1 MVSWKNLFFG
11 IGTAALALSAV
22 RCEAPQENE
31 EDRGPIIGI
40 DLGTTFSCVGHL
52 GDSGVQIFSNDQG
65 NRITPSWVA
74 VTAEGEW
81 LVGEAAKNQA
91 AANPHN
97 TVFDAKR
104 LIGRKID
111 EAEVK
116 ADMKLW
122 PFKIVGKNG
131 NPYIRLKVKGE
142 EKDFAPE
149 QISAMV
155 LSKMKEIAEAALG
168 RKVKRAVVTV
178 PAYFNDAQRQATK
191 DAGTIANLEIVRII
205 NEPTA
210 AAIAYGL
217 DVAGEKNIVV
227 FDLGGGT
234 FDVSLLTFENGL
246 FEVKAVSGDTHL
258 GGQDFDNRIMKWAL
272 EQLPADVRNNEK
284 FKSRLRREAEKAKIV
299 LSNTVSAN
307 IDLEVPGHGEK
318 TLKLT
323 RVAFEEM
330 NKDLFSKC
338 IPPVEKALKDA
349 GWKKKTVDHIVLVGG
364 STRIPKVQELL
375 REFFDGKELDK
386 KVNPDEAVAYG
397 AAIQGGVLDGGNSRT
412 QDVLVIDATPLTLGI
427 EVSGG
432 VIEPLITRNT
442 AIPTKKSKIFSTAS
456 DNQSTVSIKIF
467 EGERPFA
474 KDNHL
479 LGSFEL
485 SNLPLAPRGV
495 PQIEVTFDLDANGIL
510 MVSAVDKAS
519 ASNAK
524 TIRITNDKSRLSQA
538 EIDRM
543 LKEAEQFKE
552 EDQRR
557 KELVETKDAFERYL
571 YQLKDQVT
579 DEKKL
584 GSKIT
589 DDDKKVILNAVSD
602 AQNWSDS
609 NKESASKEDFEE
621 QKAKVEKIVAP
632 IMTKLYEAGA
642 AAGATDESAGAGA
655 QDHDEL

>member
-1 MVSWKNLFFG
+1 MVSWKSAFFG
-11 IGTAALALSAV
+11 VASAALAFNNVV
-22 RCEAPQENE
+22 RCEDAKKE
-31 EDRGPIIGI
+31 ESTGEPIIGI
-40 DLGTTFSCVGHL
+40 DLGTTFSCVGFL

-74 VTAEGEW
+74 VTGDGEW

-91 AANPHN
+91 AANPYN

-111 EAEVK
+111 EEEVK

-122 PFKIVGKNG
+122 PFKVVGKSG

-142 EKDFAPE
+142 DKDFAPE

-155 LSKMKEIAEAALG
+155 LSKMKEIAEASLG
-168 RKVKRAVVTV
+168 KKVKKAVVTV

-191 DAGTIANLEIVRII
+191 DAGTIANMEVVRIL

-217 DVAGEKNIVV
+217 DVSGEKNIVV

-272 EQLPADVRNNEK
+272 DQLPADVRNNEK

-299 LSNTVSAN
+299 LSNTVVAN
-307 IDLEVPGHGEK
+307 IDLEIPGHGEK

-330 NKDLFSKC
+330 NRDLFSKC

-349 GWKKKTVDHIVLVGG
+349 SWKKKTVDHIVLVGG

-397 AAIQGGVLDGGNSRT
+397 AAMQAGVLMGSSRT

-456 DNQSTVSIKIF
+456 DNQSAVSIKIF

-485 SNLPLAPRGV
+485 SNLPMAPRGV
-495 PQIEVTFDLDANGIL
+495 PQIEVTFDLDADGIL

-519 ASNAK
+519 TSNAK
-524 TIRITNDKSRLSQA
+524 SIRITNDKSRLSQA
-538 EIDRM
+538 DIDRM

-552 EDQRR
+552 EDLRR
-557 KELVETKDAFERYL
+557 KELVEAKDSFERYL

-584 GSKIT
+584 AGKINEE
-589 DDDKKVILNAVSD
+589 DKKVILNAVGDAQKWSD
-602 AQNWSDS
+602 AH
-609 NKESASKEDFEE
+609 KESASKEDFEE
-621 QKAKVEKIVAP
+621 QKAKVEKLVAP

-642 AAGATDESAGAGA
+642 ASGSSAPAE
-655 QDHDEL
+655 DIPNEHDEL

>member
-1 MVSWKNLFFG
+1 MFFG
-11 IGTAALALSAV
+11 VASAALALNNVVS
-22 RCEAPQENE
+22 CEEAKKE
-31 EDRGPIIGI
+31 ESTGEPIIGI
-40 DLGTTFSCVGHL
+40 DLGTTFSCVGFL

-74 VTAEGEW
+74 VTDDGEW

-91 AANPHN
+91 AANPYN

-122 PFKIVGKNG
+122 PFKVVGKSG

-142 EKDFAPE
+142 DKDFAPE

-155 LSKMKEIAEAALG
+155 LSKMKEIAEASLG
-168 RKVKRAVVTV
+168 KKVKKAVVTV

-191 DAGTIANLEIVRII
+191 DAGTIANMEVVRIL

-217 DVAGEKNIVV
+217 DVSGEKNIVV

-272 EQLPADVRNNEK
+272 DQLPADVRNNEK

-299 LSNTVSAN
+299 LSNTVVAN
-307 IDLEVPGHGEK
+307 IDLEIPGHGEK

-330 NKDLFSKC
+330 NRDLFSKC

-349 GWKKKTVDHIVLVGG
+349 GWKKKTIDHIVLVGG

-397 AAIQGGVLDGGNSRT
+397 AAMQAGVLMGSSRT

-485 SNLPLAPRGV
+485 SNLPMAPRGV
-495 PQIEVTFDLDANGIL
+495 PQIEVTFDLDADGIL

-524 TIRITNDKSRLSQA
+524 SIRITNDKSRLSQA
-538 EIDRM
+538 DIDRM

-552 EDQRR
+552 EDSRR
-557 KELVETKDAFERYL
+557 KELVEAKDSFERYL

-584 GSKIT
+584 AGKINEE
-589 DDDKKVILNAVSD
+589 DKKVILSAVGDAQKWSD
-602 AQNWSDS
+602 AH
-609 NKESASKEDFEE
+609 KESASKEDFEE
-621 QKAKVEKIVAP
+621 QKAKVEKLVAP

-642 AAGATDESAGAGA
+642 GAAAGGSSAPAE
-655 QDHDEL
+655 DIPNEHDEL